1 MINELLNIA
10 SDAVTYAR
18 KIGADA
24 AEASVSDGRSTELE
38 IREGKIEKLE
48 GAEGRRIGLT
58 VFSGK
63 SSASISGSV
72 LTREAI
78 HRLAEN
84 ALAMAKLAPAN
95 PYAGVAE
102 PDLLATYFPDLDLVS
117 DELPDAA
124 RLERMAREAEQA
136 ALGVS
141 GVSKSGGTDASSGNR
156 SSALVISIGFARA
169 YRKTGVSL
177 SASAISGDGTHME
190 RDYDYSST
198 IHFSDLRTPESI
210 GLEAGRRAARRL
222 NPRKVKSQAV
232 PIVFDNRIAASLI
245 GHLLGAI
252 NGPAIARGTSF
263 LKDNLGQRIFADGI
277 TIVED
282 PFIPRGLGS
291 RAFDGDGL
299 PRMKRNIIDDGAL
312 TTWLLDLPSAR
323 QLGLAP
329 TGHGSGTSNVYLKAG
344 TASREDLMQNIGNG
358 LYVTEMIGSSV
369 NMVTG
374 DYSRGA
380 SGFWIENGK
389 LTYPVSEVTIAG
401 NLRDMFLNVM
411 QASDFEFRASIN
423 APTCRVEGMTIAGR

>member
-1 MINELLNIA
+1 MIDDLLNIA

-18 KIGADA
+18 RIGADA
-24 AEASVSDGRSTELE
+24 AEASVSDSRGTEIE

-63 SSASISGSV
+63 SSASTSGSV
-72 LTREAI
+72 LTKEAI

-102 PDLLATYFPDLDLVS
+102 RDLLAASFPDLDLIS

-124 RLERMAREAEQA
+124 RLERMAREAEQI
-136 ALGVS
+136 ALGVA
-141 GVSKSGGTDASSGNR
+141 GVSKSGGADASSGDR
-156 SSALVISIGFARA
+156 SSALVISNGFARG

-177 SASAISGDGTHME
+177 SVSAISGDGTHME
-190 RDYDYSST
+190 RDYDYSSA
-198 IHFSDLRTPESI
+198 IHFGDLRTPESI
-210 GLEAGRRAARRL
+210 GLEAGRRAARRI
-222 NPRKVKSQAV
+222 NPRKVKSQDV

-245 GHLLGAI
+245 GHLFGAI

-282 PFIPRGLGS
+282 SFIPRGLAS

-299 PRMKRNIIDDGAL
+299 PCVKRNIVDDGIL

-323 QLGLAP
+323 QLGLRP

-344 TASREDLMQNIGNG
+344 DASREDLMQNISNG

-380 SGFWIENGK
+380 SGFWIEDGK

-401 NLRDMFLNVM
+401 NLKDMFLNVT
-411 QASDFEFRASIN
+411 QASDLEFRASIN
-423 APTCRVEGMTIAGR
+423 APTCRVEGMTIAGV

>member
-1 MINELLNIA
+1 MIDNLLNIA
-10 SDAVTYAR
+10 SDAVSYAR

-38 IREGKIEKLE
+38 IREGKIENLE

-58 VFSGK
+58 LFSGK

-78 HRLAEN
+78 QRLAEN
-84 ALAMAKLAPAN
+84 AFAMAKLAPAN

-102 PDLLATYFPDLDLVS
+102 PELLATSFPDLDLIS
-117 DELPDAA
+117 DELPDAT

-136 ALGVS
+136 AMSVS
-141 GVSKSGGTDASSGNR
+141 GVSKSGGASASAGDR
-156 SSALVISIGFARA
+156 SSALVISNGFARGH
-169 YRKTGVSL
+169 RRTGVSL
-177 SASAISGDGTHME
+177 SVSAISGDGTGME
-190 RDYDYSST
+190 RDYDYSSA
-198 IHFSDLRTPESI
+198 IHFGDLRTPQSI

-222 NPRKVKSQAV
+222 NPRKVESQAV

-245 GHLLGAI
+245 GHLFGAI

-282 PFIPRGLGS
+282 PFIPRGLAS

-299 PRMKRNIIDDGAL
+299 PRMKRNIIDDGVL

-323 QLGLAP
+323 QLGLPP

-344 TASREDLMQNIGNG
+344 TASREALMKNIKNG

-380 SGFWIENGK
+380 SGFWIEDGR

-401 NLRDMFLNVM
+401 NLKDMFLNVT
-411 QASDFEFRASIN
+411 QASDLEFRASIN